1 MDTPFMDKAARAL
14 NEAGLAVYR
23 YEFAYMAA
31 RRSSDKR
38 PPPARFEKLR
48 AELHELWQTWEA
60 PGPRFVGGKSL
71 GSRVSISMAGE
82 LGAAGAIALGYP
94 FHPPGKPESVRM
106 APFEKLNCP
115 VLILQGTR
123 DPFGTPEEVAGYR
136 LPEQVKI
143 HWIEGGSHD
152 LSVRKSDP
160 DPFAQVREQVAHWLH
175 SGCGASG
182 DGVER

>member
-1 MDTPFMDKAARAL
+1 MDTPFMNKAARAL

-31 RRSSDKR
+31 RRSSDRR
-38 PPPARFEKLR
+38 PPPSRFEKLR
-48 AELHELWQTWEA
+48 EELRQIWEA
-60 PGPRFVGGKSL
+60 WQVPGPRYLGGKSL
-71 GSRVSISMAGE
+71 GSRVSVSMASE

-106 APFEKLNCP
+106 GPFEGLTCP

-123 DPFGTPEEVAGYR
+123 DPFGTPEEVAGYG
-136 LPEQVKI
+136 LPELVRI
-143 HWIEGGSHD
+143 HWVQGGTHD

-160 DPFAQVREQVAHWLH
+160 EPFAQVREQVWLWMTA
-175 SGCGASG
+175 ASR